1 MDIRLVRGRAQRL
14 WLWTGVLVVAAL
26 LALASAWVFGDAT
39 TRETSGVG
47 AAANFGADR
56 APVRPV
62 VIEPFAK
69 LDPLNERELGRL
81 LHVTGWAESR
91 VRRNAV
97 YVRTTDGRRIL
108 LRFEPEPAE
117 GALRNVYPGASI
129 DVNGYL
135 QKLSRTEFGV
145 WMDTLGVAVPRP
157 RPGAKF
163 GDLPDS
169 NFARI
174 DSLFIKD
181 FYISVRPEGIASVR
195 GGTPPPAG
203 GGAVPPPVRPAPAP
217 APAPAEDEVEEEPI
231 EVPDEPEPEPAPP
244 RADTVRLPR

>member
-14 WLWTGVLVVAAL
+14 WLWTGILVTVAVLAL
-26 LALASAWVFGDAT
+26 LAAMVFGDRT
-39 TRETSGVG
+39 TRQTSAVG
-47 AAANFGADR
+47 AKANFGSDR
-56 APVRPV
+56 GEVRPV
-62 VIEPFAK
+62 VVERFAE
-69 LDPLNERELGRL
+69 LDQLKERELGRL
-81 LHVTGWAESR
+81 LQVTGWAESR
-91 VRRNAV
+91 LRRNAV

-108 LRFEPEPAE
+108 LRFEPDPPE
-117 GALRNVYPGASI
+117 GALRSVYPGAAI
-129 DVNGYL
+129 DVRGYL

-145 WMDTLGVAVPRP
+145 WMDTLGVGVPRP

-169 NFARI
+169 NFARV

-203 GGAVPPPVRPAPAP
+203 APARAPAAPAP
-217 APAPAEDEVEEEPI
+217 APAPAAAEEPEEEPI
-231 EVPDEPEPEPAPP
+231 EVPDEPQPAPAP
-244 RADTVRLPR
+244 VRADTVRLPR

>member
-14 WLWTGVLVVAAL
+14 WLWTGILVTVAVLAL
-26 LALASAWVFGDAT
+26 LAAMVFGDAT
-39 TRETSGVG
+39 RRDTSGVG
-47 AAANFGADR
+47 AAANFGSDR
-56 APVRPV
+56 GDVRPV
-62 VIEPFAK
+62 VVEPFGELEQLK
-69 LDPLNERELGRL
+69 ERELGRL
-81 LHVTGWAESR
+81 LQVTGWAESR
-91 VRRNAV
+91 LRRNAV
-97 YVRTTDGRRIL
+97 YVRTADGRRIL
-108 LRFEPEPAE
+108 VRFEPDPPE
-117 GALRNVYPGASI
+117 GALRSVYPGAAI
-129 DVNGYL
+129 DVRGYL

-145 WMDTLGVAVPRP
+145 WMDTLAVGVPRP

-195 GGTPPPAG
+195 GGTPPAAGAPAR
-203 GGAVPPPVRPAPAP
+203 APAAPRPAPAP
-217 APAPAEDEVEEEPI
+217 AAAAEEEPEEAPI
-231 EVPDEPEPEPAPP
+231 EIPDEPQPEPAPP